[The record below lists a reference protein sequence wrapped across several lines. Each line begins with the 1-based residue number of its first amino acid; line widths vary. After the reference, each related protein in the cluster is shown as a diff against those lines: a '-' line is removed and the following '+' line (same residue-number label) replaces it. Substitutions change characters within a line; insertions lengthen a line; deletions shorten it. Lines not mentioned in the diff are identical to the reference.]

1 MNDKNTVTLTRPIVR
16 GKESITWVTITEAMS
31 QPGCLRGLKLY
42 DVLQSDVDSMFKL
55 LPRVTSPVLTEVEL
69 VTMSSHD
76 FTNLVTT
83 AVTFLAPPLAPSPTA

>member
-1 MNDKNTVTLTRPIVR
+1 MSDNNTVTLIRPIVR
-16 GKESITWVTITEAMS
+16 GKETIDKVTITEAMG

-69 VTMSSHD
+69 VTMDGRD
-76 FTNLVTT
+76 FTQLTIM
-83 AVTFLAPPLAPSPTA
+83 AVSFLAPPSAL